1 MWTLFMETEW
11 WNALN
16 IMLYTFSWKSTHLQ
30 NRKKKQQPNSLIRN
44 NSSETLL
51 KMSIQ
56 SLCSNRNTR
65 VLSETKASSPTH
77 CLKSAQQSVCTTI
90 LSFCH
95 FKAITNY
102 PKSHKIELLHSH
114 RYLCTSMNVDTDRRH
129 KKTTLFALLFLS
141 ILILQEHI
149 EKKKLKAVH
158 CMN

>member
-1 MWTLFMETEW
+1 MNSFHGDRMMKCIKYH
-11 WNALN
+11 ALHF
-16 IMLYTFSWKSTHLQ
+16 LLEV
-30 NRKKKQQPNSLIRN
+30 NRSPEQKKKQQPNSLIRN

-51 KMSIQ
+51 KMSVQ

-95 FKAITNY
+95 FKAIINY
-102 PKSHKIELLHSH
+102 PKSHKIEVLHSH
-114 RYLCTSMNVDTDRRH
+114 RYLCTSMNVDIDRRH

>member
-1 MWTLFMETEW
+1 MNSFHGDRMMKCIKYH
-11 WNALN
+11 ALHF
-16 IMLYTFSWKSTHLQ
+16 LLEV
-30 NRKKKQQPNSLIRN
+30 NRSPEQKKKQQPNSLIRN

-51 KMSIQ
+51 KMSVQ

-95 FKAITNY
+95 FKAIINY
-102 PKSHKIELLHSH
+102 PKSHKIEVLHSH
-114 RYLCTSMNVDTDRRH
+114 RYLCTSMNVDKDRRH
-129 KKTTLFALLFLS
+129 KKQLFLPRYFFPFWYCKNT
-141 ILILQEHI
+141 LK
-149 EKKKLKAVH
+149 KKKLKAVH